1 MPSDQ
6 GQYEPRL
13 TAPTLDGDDDLD
25 LDPRIRRPKPRRN
38 RWLAAVV
45 ALAALTGFAGIAWY
59 ATSKGRQNPG
69 AVAPLITAERD
80 PVKERPAEPGGMDV
94 PNRNLQVFNRMNPDA
109 QPQRVE
115 RLLPPSETPMPR
127 PPAESEAAPPVGPL
141 IPNPPSLTERKEPP
155 PAPAAAV
162 EKTPPLPPNMAE
174 VTKAPP
180 PPAEEAPA
188 KAAAPK
194 IPESPAA
201 AAAPKA
207 EPKQDASA
215 APTASTTKKSV
226 TIPAGAWRIQL
237 GAARDEARAK
247 AAVQRVQKANKD
259 LVGALSTDIVR
270 ADLGAKGVFYR
281 MRMGPLADR
290 AAADDLCR
298 KLKARKVGCLVVK
311 P

>member
-1 MPSDQ
+1 MPSDH

-13 TAPTLDGDDDLD
+13 TAPTFDDDDLD
-25 LDPRIRRPKPRRN
+25 LDPRIRRRPRRN

-115 RLLPPSETPMPR
+115 RLLPPAEAPVARPAPEPEVV
-127 PPAESEAAPPVGPL
+127 PPAGPL
-141 IPNPPSLTERKEPP
+141 VPNPPPLRSREEPTTPAAPKADKTAKAPEPP
-155 PAPAAAV
+155 PVPPTTSAEVTKMPAPAKETPAPAAAA
-162 EKTPPLPPNMAE
+162 AE
-174 VTKAPP
+174 SKQS
-180 PPAEEAPA
+180 
-188 KAAAPK
+188 AAAV
-194 IPESPAA
+194 PAA
-201 AAAPKA
+201 
-207 EPKQDASA
+207 SA
-215 APTASTTKKSV
+215 MKKSGA
-226 TIPAGAWRIQL
+226 IAPGAWRVQL
-237 GAARDEARAK
+237 GAARDESRARA
-247 AAVQRVQKANKD
+247 AAQRVQKANSD
-259 LVGALSTDIVR
+259 LLGALSTDIAR
-270 ADLGAKGVFYR
+270 ADLGAKGIFYR

>member
-1 MPSDQ
+1 MPSDH
-6 GQYEPRL
+6 GQYDPRVEPRL
-13 TAPTLDGDDDLD
+13 SAPTFEDDDD
-25 LDPRIRRPKPRRN
+25 LDPRIRRRPRRN

-80 PVKERPAEPGGMDV
+80 PVKERPVEPGGMEV

-115 RLLPPSETPMPR
+115 RLLPPAEAPVAR
-127 PPAESEAAPPVGPL
+127 PAPEPEVVPPVGPL
-141 IPNPPSLTERKEPP
+141 VPNPPPLAKREEPAPPVVPAPDKTAKTPEPP
-155 PAPAAAV
+155 PVPPTT
-162 EKTPPLPPNMAE
+162 TPK
-174 VTKAPP
+174 VTKAPAAKEVP
-180 PPAEEAPA
+180 KAESSQTE
-188 KAAAPK
+188 AAAP
-194 IPESPAA
+194 A
-201 AAAPKA
+201 
-207 EPKQDASA
+207 ASA
-215 APTASTTKKSV
+215 MKKSAA
-226 TIPAGAWRIQL
+226 IPTGAWRVQL

-247 AAVQRVQKANKD
+247 AAAQRVQKANGD
-259 LVGALSTDIVR
+259 LLGALSADIVR
-270 ADLGAKGVFYR
+270 ADLGAKGIFYR

-298 KLKARKVGCLVVK
+298 KLKARKVGCLVIK

>member
-1 MPSDQ
+1 MPSDH

-13 TAPTLDGDDDLD
+13 TAPTFDDDDLD
-25 LDPRIRRPKPRRN
+25 LDPRIRRRPRRN

-59 ATSKGRQNPG
+59 ATNKGRQNPG

-80 PVKERPAEPGGMDV
+80 PVKERPVEPGGMDV

-115 RLLPPSETPMPR
+115 RLLPPAEDPVARPAPEPEVV
-127 PPAESEAAPPVGPL
+127 PPAGPL
-141 IPNPPSLTERKEPP
+141 VPNPPPLQSREEPATPAAPKADKTAKAPQPPPVPPTTSAEATKVPTPAKET
-155 PAPAAAV
+155 PAPAAAP
-162 EKTPPLPPNMAE
+162 KTPSS
-174 VTKAPP
+174 
-180 PPAEEAPA
+180 
-188 KAAAPK
+188 AAA
-194 IPESPAA
+194 ES
-201 AAAPKA
+201 
-207 EPKQDASA
+207 KQSA
-215 APTASTTKKSV
+215 AIAP
-226 TIPAGAWRIQL
+226 GAWRVQL
-237 GAARDEARAK
+237 GAARDEARAR
-247 AAVQRVQKANKD
+247 AAAQRVQKANSD
-259 LVGALSTDIVR
+259 LLGALSTDVVR
-270 ADLGAKGVFYR
+270 ADLGAKGIFYR